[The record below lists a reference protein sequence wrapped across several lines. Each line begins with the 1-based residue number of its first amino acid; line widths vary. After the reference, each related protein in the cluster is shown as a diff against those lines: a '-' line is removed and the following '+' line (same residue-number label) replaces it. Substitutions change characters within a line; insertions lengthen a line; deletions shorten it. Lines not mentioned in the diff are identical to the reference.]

1 MRGREGWNHNP
12 QRTMQLTTDKDSRPT
27 STAST
32 APVTAARTD
41 RKGVVVQK
49 YGGSS
54 VATIEKVKAIAEKIV
69 ETRRQGWDVVV
80 VVSAMGK
87 TTDDL
92 VAKARA
98 ISGDPS
104 PREMDML
111 LSSGERISMS
121 LMSMAVQ
128 ELGVPAV
135 SMTGSQ
141 CGILTNDV
149 HTNARIIEVR
159 PFRIQDELEK
169 GNVVIVAGFQG
180 ASYRREVT
188 TLGRGGSDTTAVALA
203 AALDADHCD
212 IFSDVDGVYSADPR
226 VCDDALRLDQLCY
239 EEMQELARQGA
250 RVLNAQAVEFARRH
264 DIAIYARSTFGGKN
278 HTRVE
283 RVDDGPQERLREL
296 NAHGVTGVTG
306 RKDLLRVLCEG
317 EACGDCA
324 PAVLNALRDCDV
336 LSSGVEP
343 HRHRLDIVVAT
354 ENVADPAAFALDLE
368 QKFSEGNLAVDG
380 GLGSV
385 SAVGLGVG
393 DKPGALLE
401 SLNALKEAGI
411 DVVTS
416 FTSREAL
423 TCLVKVDQ
431 VNDAVQALHALFLEK
446 DGDESE
452 VAA

>member
-1 MRGREGWNHNP
+1 MLQPHREP
-12 QRTMQLTTDKDSRPT
+12 TRAVDPPERP
-27 STAST
+27 
-32 APVTAARTD
+32 APR
-41 RKGVVVQK
+41 GVVVQK
-49 YGGSS
+49 FGGSS
-54 VATIEKVKAIAEKIV
+54 VATLERLQGVARKIAR
-69 ETRRQGWDVVV
+69 TRREGWDVVV

-87 TTDDL
+87 TTDEL
-92 VAKARA
+92 VGKARA
-98 ISGDPS
+98 ISATPA

-111 LSSGERISMS
+111 LTSGERISMS
-121 LMSMAVQ
+121 LLAMAVR
-128 ELGVPAV
+128 EEGVPAV
-135 SMTGSQ
+135 SLTGSQ
-141 CGILTNDV
+141 SGILTNDV

-159 PFRIQDELEK
+159 PFRIEDELER
-169 GNVVIVAGFQG
+169 GSVVIVAGFQG

-203 AALDADHCD
+203 AALDACHCD

-226 VCDDALRLDQLCY
+226 VVDEAKPLDQLSY

-264 DIAIYARSTFGGKN
+264 SIAIYARSTFGTDN

-283 RVDDGPQERLREL
+283 RADEAPKERLREL
-296 NAHGVTGVTG
+296 DAHGVTGVTG

-317 EACGDCA
+317 PCCGDCA
-324 PAVLNALRDCDV
+324 NDVLRALERCDV

-343 HRHRLDIVVAT
+343 QRDRFDIVVAT
-354 ENVADPAAFALDLE
+354 ENIAAPAAFARSLE
-368 QKFSEGNLAVDG
+368 EQFASADLAVEG

-393 DKPGALLE
+393 DKPTALLE
-401 SLNALKEAGI
+401 ALDALSERGI

-423 TCLVKVDQ
+423 TCLVSVDD
-431 VNDAVQALHALFLEK
+431 VDAAVQCVHELFL
-446 DGDESE
+446 GSE
-452 VAA
+452 PQEDAA

>member
-1 MRGREGWNHNP
+1 
-12 QRTMQLTTDKDSRPT
+12 MQKF
-27 STAST
+27 
-32 APVTAARTD
+32 
-41 RKGVVVQK
+41 
-49 YGGSS
+49 GGSS
-54 VATIEKVKAIAEKIV
+54 VSTIERIKRVAARIAR
-69 ETRRQGWDVVV
+69 TRRAGWDVVV

-87 TTDDL
+87 TTDEL
-92 VAKARA
+92 VAKARTV
-98 ISGDPS
+98 STSPE

-111 LSSGERISMS
+111 LTSGERISMS
-121 LMSMAVQ
+121 LLAMAVR
-128 ELGVPAV
+128 EEGIDAV
-135 SMTGSQ
+135 SLTGSQ
-141 CGILTNDV
+141 SGILTNDV

-159 PFRIQDELEK
+159 PFRIEDELER

-203 AALDADHCD
+203 AALEANHCD

-226 VCDDALRLDQLCY
+226 VVDDAVRLDQLCY

-264 DIAIYARSTFGGKN
+264 QIAIYARSTFGTDN
-278 HTRVE
+278 HTKVE
-283 RVDDGPQERLREL
+283 RADDAPKERLRQL
-296 NAHGVTGVTG
+296 DAHGVTGVTG

-317 EACGDCA
+317 PCCGDCA
-324 PAVLNALRDCDV
+324 EDVLRALERCDV

-343 HRHRLDIVVAT
+343 HRNRFDIVVAT
-354 ENVADPAAFALDLE
+354 ENIADPAGFAHELE
-368 QKFSEGNLAVDG
+368 DRFANAHLRVAG

-393 DKPGALLE
+393 NKPTALLE
-401 SLNALKEAGI
+401 ALTALSERKI

-423 TCLVKVDQ
+423 TCLVAVDD
-431 VNDAVQALHALFLEK
+431 VDNAVKTIHDLFL
-446 DGDESE
+446 GRSPSTSG
-452 VAA
+452 AA

>member
-1 MRGREGWNHNP
+1 M
-12 QRTMQLTTDKDSRPT
+12 MQLTTDQESNESAAPSPSAAPT
-27 STAST
+27 
-32 APVTAARTD
+32 RE
-41 RKGVVVQK
+41 RRGIVVQK

-54 VATIEKVKAIAEKIV
+54 VATIEKLQGVARKIV
-69 ETRRQGWDVVV
+69 ETRREGWDVVV

-92 VAKARA
+92 VSKARA
-98 ISGDPS
+98 LSQEP
-104 PREMDML
+104 PHREMDML

-121 LMSMAVQ
+121 LLSMAVQ
-128 ELGVPAV
+128 ELGAPAV
-135 SMTGSQ
+135 SLTGSQ
-141 CGILTNDV
+141 SGILTNDV
-149 HTNARIIEVR
+149 HANARIIEVR

-169 GNVVIVAGFQG
+169 GRVVIVAGFQG

-203 AALDADHCD
+203 ASLDAEHCD

-226 VCDDALRLDQLCY
+226 VCEDALRLDQLCY

-264 DIAIYARSTFGGKN
+264 DIAIYARSTFGGPN

-317 EACGDCA
+317 DACGDCA
-324 PAVLNALRDCDV
+324 PEVLEALRDCDV

-343 HRHRLDIVVAT
+343 HRHRLDLVVAT
-354 ENVADPAAFALDLE
+354 ENVADPAAFALELE
-368 QKFSEGNLAVDG
+368 RRFDDGGLQVVG

-393 DKPGALLE
+393 DKPAALLE
-401 SLNALKEAGI
+401 ALGALREDGI

-423 TCLVKVDQ
+423 TCLVDVEKVDE
-431 VNDAVQALHALFLEK
+431 AVKTLHALFLEG
-446 DGDESE
+446 GDDEE

>member
-1 MRGREGWNHNP
+1 
-12 QRTMQLTTDKDSRPT
+12 MQLTTDKDSRR
-27 STAST
+27 STTAAP
-32 APVTAARTD
+32 APVERTE

-54 VATIEKVKAIAEKIV
+54 VATIEKVQSIAKKIV

-87 TTDDL
+87 TTDEL
-92 VAKARA
+92 VGKARA
-98 ISGDPS
+98 ISTDP
-104 PREMDML
+104 PAREMDML

-121 LMSMAVQ
+121 LLSMAVQ

-135 SMTGSQ
+135 SLTGSQ

-149 HTNARIIEVR
+149 HANARIIEVR

-169 GNVVIVAGFQG
+169 GSVVIVAGFQG

-203 AALDADHCD
+203 AALEADHCD

-264 DIAIYARSTFGGKN
+264 DIAIYARSTFGGPN

-283 RVDDGPQERLREL
+283 RVDEGPQERLREL

-324 PAVLNALRDCDV
+324 PDVLEALRDCDV

-343 HRHRLDIVVAT
+343 HRHRLDLVVAT
-354 ENVADPAAFALDLE
+354 ENIPDPAAFALELE
-368 QKFSEGNLAVDG
+368 QKFADGALEVDG

-393 DKPGALLE
+393 DKPAALLE
-401 SLNALKEAGI
+401 ALNALAGAGI

-423 TCLVKVDQ
+423 TCLVRVDR
-431 VNDAVQALHALFLEK
+431 VNDAVQALHALFLER
-446 DGDESE
+446 DDAEE
-452 VAA
+452 EAA

>member
-1 MRGREGWNHNP
+1 MQSTMAPARRRG
-12 QRTMQLTTDKDSRPT
+12 SR
-27 STAST
+27 
-32 APVTAARTD
+32 
-41 RKGVVVQK
+41 GIVVQK

-54 VATIEKVKAIAEKIV
+54 VATIEKLQAVARKIV

-87 TTDDL
+87 TTDEL
-92 VAKARA
+92 VEKARA
-98 ISGDPS
+98 ISHDP
-104 PREMDML
+104 PHREMDML

-121 LMSMAVQ
+121 LLSMAVQ

-135 SMTGSQ
+135 SLTGSQ
-141 CGILTNDV
+141 SGILTNDV
-149 HTNARIIEVR
+149 HANARIIEVR
-159 PFRIQDELEK
+159 PFRIEDEVEK

-203 AALDADHCD
+203 AALEADHCD

-226 VCDDALRLDQLCY
+226 VCDDALRLDELCY

-264 DIAIYARSTFGGKN
+264 QIAIYARSTFGGDN
-278 HTRVE
+278 HTRVQ
-283 RVDDGPQERLREL
+283 RMDDGPQERLREL

-324 PAVLNALRDCDV
+324 SEVLEALRDCDV

-343 HRHRLDIVVAT
+343 HRHRLDLVVAT
-354 ENVADPAAFALDLE
+354 ENVADPAAFALELE
-368 QKFSEGNLAVDG
+368 QQFAEGGLKVQG

-393 DKPGALLE
+393 DKPAALLE
-401 SLNALKEAGI
+401 TLQALEKAGI
-411 DVVTS
+411 EVLTS

-423 TCLVKVDQ
+423 TCLVDVEQ
-431 VNDAVQALHALFLEK
+431 VNDAVQVVHALFLEK
-446 DGDESE
+446 DDEKREKKE